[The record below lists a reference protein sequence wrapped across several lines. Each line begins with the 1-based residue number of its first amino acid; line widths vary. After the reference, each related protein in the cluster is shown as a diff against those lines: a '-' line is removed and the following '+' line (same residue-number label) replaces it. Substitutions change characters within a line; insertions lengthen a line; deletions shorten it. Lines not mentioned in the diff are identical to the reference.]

1 MANASSDATS
11 LPSPL
16 IAAHL
21 ETPAAEST
29 PGHAV
34 RRLRVALGTWIALE
48 ATAASESA
56 ALTAIE
62 GAYAAVA
69 EIAWRLHPLREGS
82 DLARINTAPPGTR
95 VPIHATSARVL
106 RLALQIYALTDGVF
120 DPCLPIL
127 PGRFGNLELSGCSAG
142 SPWALCHSPLA
153 LDLGGI
159 AKGYAVDCAIEA
171 LLTAGCAAGFVNAGG
186 DLRLFGAQRETILL
200 RHTEGACEPLSL
212 ENTALAVSDA
222 DSRRRPA
229 EHRGY
234 YLRRIAGGAARRFAA
249 VLAPTAAVADA
260 LTKCVLLD
268 PGASTVRALQALS
281 GREAA

>member
-1 MANASSDATS
+1 
-11 LPSPL
+11 
-16 IAAHL
+16 
-21 ETPAAEST
+21 
-29 PGHAV
+29 
-34 RRLRVALGTWIALE
+34 
-48 ATAASESA
+48 
-56 ALTAIE
+56 
-62 GAYAAVA
+62 
-69 EIAWRLHPLREGS
+69 
-82 DLARINTAPPGTR
+82 
-95 VPIHATSARVL
+95 VL
-106 RLALQIYALTDGVF
+106 RLAQQIYALTDGVF

-127 PGRFGNLELSGCSAG
+127 PGRLGNLELSPGCSAG

-171 LLTAGCAAGFVNAGG
+171 LLTAGCAAGLVNAGG

-200 RHTEGACEPLSL
+200 RHPEGACEPLSL

-222 DSRRRPA
+222 DSRQRPA

-268 PGASTVRALQALS
+268 PGASTVRALRALG